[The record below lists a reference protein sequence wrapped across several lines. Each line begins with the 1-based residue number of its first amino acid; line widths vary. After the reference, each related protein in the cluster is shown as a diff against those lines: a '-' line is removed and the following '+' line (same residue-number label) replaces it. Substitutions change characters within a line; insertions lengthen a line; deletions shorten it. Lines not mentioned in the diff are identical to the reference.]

1 MITSNGKGN
10 PIKTSE
16 RQMKILQNH
25 TTEVTWSTV
34 QKTIL
39 SIYRRP
45 ENMLFPKKSRWNMIF
60 LVLSE
65 KIIFLFPENMI
76 LHFKR
81 KIKDDFSQKNIR
93 KYDISFKL
101 YEKMVFSK
109 MAMLGRD
116 ISYIMWK
123 ESIFFARNMIFFFL
137 LQKVRDGISQEIHG
151 NMTFSVY
158 TYGPYKRG
166 ATLLCQIKNQRWCYH
181 TKKQLKMIDV
191 LD

>member
-45 ENMLFPKKSRWNMIF
+45 EIMLFSKKSRWNMIF

-65 KIIFLFPENMI
+65 KIILLFPENMI

-81 KIKDDFSQKNIR
+81 KMKDDFSQKNIR

-101 YEKMVFSK
+101 SEKMVFSK
-109 MAMLGRD
+109 RATLGHD

-123 ESIFFARNMIFFFL
+123 ESIFF
-137 LQKVRDGISQEIHG
+137 
-151 NMTFSVY
+151 
-158 TYGPYKRG
+158 
-166 ATLLCQIKNQRWCYH
+166 
-181 TKKQLKMIDV
+181 LKT
-191 LD
+191 